1 MEIKSNE
8 QMGASYMKMEERD
21 RMLVEKG
28 EIIGIVSIVRKVME
42 NIVKFNN
49 WLNLKSGVIFKSII
63 SLFFYDAT
71 LGFLFTYRTS
81 AFIRFVILFIENQF

>member
-1 MEIKSNE
+1 
-8 QMGASYMKMEERD
+8 MKMEERD

-49 WLNLKSGVIFKSII
+49 
-63 SLFFYDAT
+63 
-71 LGFLFTYRTS
+71 
-81 AFIRFVILFIENQF
+81 